1 MKHGGIKLLDMRG
14 ELGAGYN
21 LLEESVGEVEE
32 QEMGLEGKVE
42 LP

>member
-1 MKHGGIKLLDMRG
+1 MKLLDMHG

-21 LLEESVGEVEE
+21 LLEESVGEGEG
-32 QEMGLEGKVE
+32 QEMRLEGQVE